1 MLLSIQLAFEITT
14 WKHLFIPPGVFKMSL
29 GASDIPLSIQ
39 PERPDDPDVHGT
51 SRCPPRSYQQ
61 ISAASF
67 LICSP
72 LNYRASEA
80 SARRLHDTELGGGAG
95 C

>member
-1 MLLSIQLAFEITT
+1 MT
-14 WKHLFIPPGVFKMSL
+14 L
-29 GASDIPLSIQ
+29 GAADIPLSVQ
-39 PERPDDPDVHGT
+39 PEQPDDPDVHGT
-51 SRCPPRSYQQ
+51 SRCPPTPRSYQQ

-80 SARRLHDTELGGGAG
+80 SVWRLHDTELGGGAG

>member
-1 MLLSIQLAFEITT
+1 
-14 WKHLFIPPGVFKMSL
+14 MSL
-29 GASDIPLSIQ
+29 GAADIPLSVQ
-39 PERPDDPDVHGT
+39 PELLDDPDVQGT
-51 SRCPPRSYQQ
+51 SRRPPRSYQQ

-80 SARRLHDTELGGGAG
+80 TVWRLHDTELGGGAG